1 MRDLVLTVLTLG
13 TFLVALLGVWLFFAT
28 RPRKS

>member
-1 MRDLVLTVLTLG
+1 VLTALTLG
-13 TFLVALLGVWLFFAT
+13 TFLVAVLGIWLFFAT